1 MYVAGGWIFWNYV
14 YVCVYVMYVCMYV
27 LQEYI
32 DKFGAKN
39 ILVATNVYYILSKFI
54 NAKSTDEFYLQV
66 T

>member
-1 MYVAGGWIFWNYV
+1 
-14 YVCVYVMYVCMYV
+14 MYVCMYV

>member
-1 MYVAGGWIFWNYV
+1 MYVCSWWMNFLEL
-14 YVCVYVMYVCMYV
+14 CVCMYV
-27 LQEYI
+27 WQEYI

>member
-1 MYVAGGWIFWNYV
+1 MGEFNGIM
-14 YVCVYVMYVCMYV
+14 CICMYV
-27 LQEYI
+27 WQEYI